1 MSAPSELLE
10 PIRSTAVA
18 EGADPPDLMSADL
31 FGYEA
36 MLTADEWRVVQR
48 TREFL
53 ATHVAPVAQ
62 DCWARAEFPY
72 QIIEP
77 LAEVGIIGRAYGLD
91 GSTPHSQLLT
101 GFVGLEISR
110 VDPSIATFVGVHSGL
125 AMGTIALCASEE
137 QQRRWL
143 PAMQRM
149 ELIGAFGLTEP
160 DGGSDVAGG
169 MRTTAKRTGD
179 QWALNGAKRWI
190 GNATFADLTII
201 WARHVEDDQVKG
213 FVVEKGS
220 PGFTATKIENKASL
234 RTVQNADIVLADCRV
249 GEENRLQNANS
260 FKDTARVLRTTRG
273 GVTWS
278 AVGCQIGAYDAAV
291 QYAKERVQFGKPIGH
306 FQLIQDLLAKM
317 LGNITASLGMAVR
330 VSQLQQDGIF
340 RDEQAA
346 LAKWYSTTRLRETAA
361 WAREIMGG
369 NGILLDR
376 DAVRF
381 FANAEALYSYEGT
394 AQINALIVGRSI
406 TGKSAF
412 V

>member
-1 MSAPSELLE
+1 MSAPTEL
-10 PIRSTAVA
+10 IDAQAVT
-18 EGADPPDLMSADL
+18 GAVPDLLSADL
-31 FGYEA
+31 FGYES
-36 MLTADEWRVVQR
+36 MLTPDEWAVVER
-48 TREFL
+48 TRAFMAE
-53 ATHVAPVAQ
+53 HVAPIAQ
-62 DCWARAEFPY
+62 DCWARAEFPF

-77 LAEVGIIGRAYGLD
+77 LAEVGIIGQAYGL
-91 GSTPHSQLLT
+91 GGAPAAGQLLT

-125 AMGTIALCASEE
+125 AMGTIVLCGSDE
-137 QQRRWL
+137 QKDRWL

-169 MRTTAKRTGD
+169 MRTTAKRSGD
-179 QWALNGAKRWI
+179 EWILNGAKRWI

-201 WARHVEDDQVKG
+201 WARDVDDDQVKC
-213 FVVEKGS
+213 FVVEKDT
-220 PGFTATKIENKASL
+220 PGFVATKIENKVSL
-234 RTVQNADIVLADCRV
+234 RTVQNADIELTDCRV
-249 GEENRLQNANS
+249 SESNRLPNANS
-260 FKDTARVLRTTRG
+260 FRDTARVLRTTRG

-291 QYAKERVQFGKPIGH
+291 EYAKQRHQFGKPIGH
-306 FQLIQDLLAKM
+306 FQLIQDLLARM

-330 VSQLQQDGIF
+330 VSQLQQAGIF
-340 RDEQAA
+340 RDEQAS

-381 FANAEALYSYEGT
+381 FADAEALYSYEGT
-394 AQINALIVGRSI
+394 AQINALIVGRAI

>member
-1 MSAPSELLE
+1 MSAPSELVDAPTLE
-10 PIRSTAVA
+10 P
-18 EGADPPDLMSADL
+18 DPPDLLSADL

-36 MLTADEWRVVQR
+36 MLAPVEWEVVQR
-48 TREFL
+48 TREFM
-53 ATHVAPVAQ
+53 ADHVAPIAQ
-62 DCWARAEFPY
+62 ACWARAEFPF
-72 QIIEP
+72 QIIQP
-77 LAEVGIIGRAYGLD
+77 LAKVGIIGAAYGLE
-91 GSTPHSQLLT
+91 GQPPASQLLT
-101 GFVGLEISR
+101 GFVGLEIAR

-125 AMGTIALCASEE
+125 AMGTIVLCGSEE
-137 QQRRWL
+137 QRQRWL
-143 PAMQRM
+143 PAMKRM

-169 MRTTAKRTGD
+169 MRTTARRSGD
-179 QWALNGAKRWI
+179 QWSLNGAKRWI

-201 WARHVEDDQVKG
+201 WARDVDDDQVKG
-213 FVVEKGS
+213 FVIEKGT
-220 PGFTATKIENKASL
+220 PGFAATKIENKASL
-234 RTVQNADIVLADCRV
+234 RTVQNADIELTDCRV
-249 GEENRLQNANS
+249 PEANRLQNATS
-260 FKDTARVLRTTRG
+260 FRDTARVLRTTRG

-291 QYAKERVQFGKPIGH
+291 DYAKQRVQFGKPIGH
-306 FQLIQDLLAKM
+306 FQLVQDLLAKM

-330 VSQLQQDGIF
+330 VSQLQQQGIF

-361 WAREIMGG
+361 WAREVMGG

-381 FANAEALYSYEGT
+381 FADAEALYSYEGT
-394 AQINALIVGRSI
+394 AQINALIVGRAI

>member
-1 MSAPSELLE
+1 MSAPSELLATA
-10 PIRSTAVA
+10 RSTAAA
-18 EGADPPDLMSADL
+18 EGADPPELMSADL

-36 MLTADEWRVVQR
+36 MLTPDEWLVVQR

-53 ATHVAPVAQ
+53 SAHVAPVAQ
-62 DCWARAEFPY
+62 DCWARAEFPF

-179 QWALNGAKRWI
+179 QWVLNGAKRWI

-201 WARHVEDDQVKG
+201 WARDVDDDQVKG
-213 FVVEKGS
+213 FVVEKDT

-234 RTVQNADIVLADCRV
+234 RTVQNADILLTDCR
-249 GEENRLQNANS
+249 
-260 FKDTARVLRTTRG
+260 KARRIGCRTPTRSR
-273 GVTWS
+273 TPP
-278 AVGCQIGAYDAAV
+278 GCCGRPAA
-291 QYAKERVQFGKPIGH
+291 A
-306 FQLIQDLLAKM
+306 
-317 LGNITASLGMAVR
+317 
-330 VSQLQQDGIF
+330 
-340 RDEQAA
+340 
-346 LAKWYSTTRLRETAA
+346 
-361 WAREIMGG
+361 
-369 NGILLDR
+369 
-376 DAVRF
+376 
-381 FANAEALYSYEGT
+381 
-394 AQINALIVGRSI
+394 
-406 TGKSAF
+406 
-412 V
+412 

>member
-1 MSAPSELLE
+1 MSAPSEFDIA
-10 PIRSTAVA
+10 PAVA
-18 EGADPPDLMSADL
+18 GTVPDLLSADL
-31 FGYEA
+31 FGYES
-36 MLTADEWRVVQR
+36 MLTPAEWAVVQR
-48 TREFL
+48 TREFM
-53 ATHVAPVAQ
+53 AEHVAPIAQ
-62 DCWARAEFPY
+62 DCWARAEFPF

-77 LAEVGIIGRAYGLD
+77 LAEVGIIGQAYGL
-91 GSTPHSQLLT
+91 GGAPAAGQLLT
-101 GFVGLEISR
+101 GFIGLEISR

-125 AMGTIALCASEE
+125 AMGTIVLCGSDE
-137 QQRRWL
+137 QQDRWL

-160 DGGSDVAGG
+160 EGGSDVAGG
-169 MRTTAKRTGD
+169 MRTTAKRSGD
-179 QWALNGAKRWI
+179 EWILNGAKRWI

-201 WARHVEDDQVKG
+201 WARDVDDDQVKCFVVDKGTPG
-213 FVVEKGS
+213 FV
-220 PGFTATKIENKASL
+220 ATKIENKASL
-234 RTVQNADIVLADCRV
+234 RTVQNADIVLTDCRV
-249 GEENRLQNANS
+249 SESNRLQNANS

-291 QYAKERVQFGKPIGH
+291 QYAKERHQFGKPIGH
-306 FQLIQDLLAKM
+306 FQLIQDLLARM

-330 VSQLQQDGIF
+330 VSQLQQEGIF
-340 RDEQAA
+340 RDEQAS

-381 FANAEALYSYEGT
+381 FADAEALYSYEGT